1 MGPPWDPLGFLGP
14 PPAPRVST
22 PAANF
27 GASEGRR
34 TCAGAA
40 PGAVGAGT
48 GAPSSATR
56 ARSAAPFGAEIGGLE
71 ENLWVD
77 EHEL

>member
-1 MGPPWDPLGFLGP
+1 M
-14 PPAPRVST
+14 ST
-22 PAANF
+22 SANF

-56 ARSAAPFGAEIGGLE
+56 ARSAAPFCEIGGLE
-71 ENLWVD
+71 EHVWVD